1 MRIAAVLAL
10 TLLARVAHADGDAEK
25 LYQEG
30 QTAYDAKQY
39 DEAIAAWDKAYALS
53 KLPGLVFNLA
63 QAHRLAGH
71 CEKAVD
77 AYKRFLTLDPQ
88 SAERPDAEQFLKE
101 LEPSCPNKPVPQ
113 AMVKTAVFP
122 DLRFE
127 DRGKGKRRAGLIVG
141 GTGLAVFA
149 AGLYFGSRA
158 SSLASEVDD
167 ACAMGCEWTPE
178 LADKESS
185 GKSAQ
190 TLQYVLYAVGAVG
203 VAGGAALY
211 FKGDSQRRIVIE
223 QPKTGSGAVVG
234 LAGRF

>member
-1 MRIAAVLAL
+1 MKIAAVLAL
-10 TLLARVAHADGDAEK
+10 SLLARVAHADGDAEK

-30 QTAYDAKQY
+30 QVAFDAKQY
-39 DEAIAAWDKAYALS
+39 DAAIAAWDKSYTLS
-53 KLPGLVFNLA
+53 KLPALVFNLA
-63 QAHRLAGH
+63 QAHRLGGH
-71 CEKAVD
+71 CTKAVE
-77 AYKRFLTLDPQ
+77 AYKRFLSLDPQ
-88 SAERPDAEQFLKE
+88 SSERPDAEQFLKE
-101 LEPSCPNKPVPQ
+101 LEPCPAPKPIPL
-113 AMVKTAVFP
+113 VKTAVFP

-141 GTGLAVFA
+141 GAGLAVFA

-158 SSLASEVDD
+158 SSLASEVDE

-190 TLQYVLYAVGAVG
+190 TLQYVLYAIGVVG

-211 FKGDSQRRIVIE
+211 FKGDSQRRITVE
-223 QPKTGSGAVVG
+223 QPKTGTGAVVG
-234 LAGRF
+234 LVGAF